1 MLNRIQALLCLV
13 FFSVPAWSV
22 EWDQAFFSAGA
33 SALLAAQPDE
43 DDYPLA
49 AGLAIH
55 ADYQVPVF
63 VEGHTR
69 AYLLAALDWARFRPD
84 VDDAMHGSSSYGIT
98 ATAGLLQDIQAGDRL
113 LWLGGGLGLQ
123 SLHRFNHYSWEKN
136 GTIWSQAR
144 YGDEQDFALML
155 QGQLQI
161 PVTPTLRI
169 DTHVNWPVSQPGL
182 ATFRVGA
189 SLEFK

>member
-22 EWDQAFFSAGA
+22 EWDQAFFSAGG

-69 AYLLAALDWARFRPD
+69 AYLMAALDWSRFRPD
-84 VDDAMHGSSSYGIT
+84 VDDSMHGSSSYGIT
-98 ATAGLLQDIQAGDRL
+98 AITGLLQDIQAGDRL

-161 PVTPTLRI
+161 PVTPNLRI

-182 ATFRVGA
+182 ATFRLGA